1 MVEGGSHHE
10 LEFYSKLQAPTV
22 LALCHEGQSK
32 QEGKDAAPG
41 APAQAL
47 APGGARPEGRSG
59 SHQRR
64 DAGAQLS
71 ALRLA
76 GVALPD
82 SVPVQAQKVTPVT
95 PEVSSNFTSTAG
107 SLQPSCSATVLVVEA
122 SAQSI
127 SVAPFCLCL

>member
-1 MVEGGSHHE
+1 MVEGGNHHE

-47 APGGARPEGRSG
+47 APGGARPERRSG

-82 SVPVQAQKVTPVT
+82 SVPVQAQKVT